1 LADTFSQPFLA
12 LTAQLPYGASSHWK
26 NVLTCFYAVGN
37 PILLLYSLTLTAVY
51 RLWIRKEFQA
61 ILEEDP
67 LVPDHFRKRAKAA
80 QYILQNCHQVP
91 IKVLQG
97 DQGYLSSAVVLQ
109 ENTPWWQRLQREIEQ
124 RRRPLTQSLGAQMFW
139 VAVSQVFVW
148 IATMQKAGDTSIG
161 TGLASGLV
169 LLWMLP
175 VVWGTYEIGNFPNSN
190 SIKDAIIESEGKFV
204 LAGTTGALPMPPDL
218 DQSKTAIV
226 QRHSDSLQE
235 YVPSVTKSVSANS
248 LTNTDGSGIELPD
261 LRNAQLP
268 GRQYDSE
275 IQSNHGDRLPLQF
288 AWLSVQG
295 DEVETGATMN
305 YGRLHTSRVTA
316 SHIIDTF
323 KVARRNMINRQSPKQ
338 SPLDQAQDLEA
349 ADRFWGTRDQVAK
362 FCGQNIQPGALS
374 VFKDSKR
381 PGKPPASVVSI
392 GAAIFALLVTWGSLG
407 AGILVAYLTPT
418 KGLGCFSGSIL
429 IYGLLSTV
437 SFLLFWWTGRLSW
450 SYCNQVENR
459 TRNSVCKR
467 FGGVLAIL
475 TRLCA
480 KFIAFLNAIWEIT
493 WTLLAYSNIFGNC
506 WCDTVYF
513 DRGDTAYTT
522 IFIGTSAISDVSRHI
537 WYGGLFLSLIMC
549 LVAFIF
555 FSVSRESRSDRRQLG

>member
-1 LADTFSQPFLA
+1 LADAFSQPFLA
-12 LTAQLPYGASSHWK
+12 LTAQLPYGASSGWK

-37 PILLLYSLTLTAVY
+37 PILLLYSLTLTVVY
-51 RLWIRKEFQA
+51 RLWIGKEFKA

-67 LVPDHFRKRAKAA
+67 LVPAHFRKRAKAA

-91 IKVLQG
+91 IEVLQG
-97 DQGYLSSAVVLQ
+97 DQGYLSSAVVLR

-175 VVWGTYEIGNFPNSN
+175 VVWGTYEVGNFPNSN

-204 LAGTTGALPMPPDL
+204 LAGATGALPMQPDL
-218 DQSKTAIV
+218 DQSKTAIL

-235 YVPSVTKSVSANS
+235 YVPSVTKYVSANS
-248 LTNTDGSGIELPD
+248 LTNTDGNGIEMPD

-268 GRQYDSE
+268 GRQPDSE
-275 IQSNHGDRLPLQF
+275 IQSNHEDHLPLQF

-323 KVARRNMINRQSPKQ
+323 KDARRNMINRQSPRQ
-338 SPLDQAQDLEA
+338 SPLDQSQDLEA

-407 AGILVAYLTPT
+407 AGILVAYL
-418 KGLGCFSGSIL
+418 K
-429 IYGLLSTV
+429 
-437 SFLLFWWTGRLSW
+437 
-450 SYCNQVENR
+450 VEIGVR
-459 TRNSVCKR
+459 VRMGFTYFRSVP
-467 FGGVLAIL
+467 I
-475 TRLCA
+475 
-480 KFIAFLNAIWEIT
+480 
-493 WTLLAYSNIFGNC
+493 
-506 WCDTVYF
+506 
-513 DRGDTAYTT
+513 
-522 IFIGTSAISDVSRHI
+522 
-537 WYGGLFLSLIMC
+537 
-549 LVAFIF
+549 
-555 FSVSRESRSDRRQLG
+555 